1 MLYRPTTAFG
11 AASMLA
17 ALACLAAVTPLSAQQ
32 DDPPASEETEERTA
46 ATEEV
51 GMQLDT
57 VVVRGRPSRLPA
69 SLETFPGSVTR
80 IGTMQIE
87 DFSDFANDAGGLLT
101 LLVPGMGE
109 AAPASASNFEQ
120 TIRGRKATVLIDGV
134 PISTPLRD
142 GRHDI
147 RVLSLTSLDSVEVI
161 RGASA
166 LYGNGGVG
174 GVINYVTRRPVA
186 DGVRFA
192 TEVGTDVS
200 LTHPDD
206 SLAPFVQQ
214 AVSGRKGNFDFIAD
228 AYLQQ
233 TNSFFDADGDRIRP
247 SPQGQGGIADSGI
260 INLFGKLGY
269 TRGEQRFEASV
280 LYYEKEQDTDFNE
293 IILGDP
299 ANGIKTRVAR
309 APEPEG
315 ATNPSDENLVVQ
327 GTWSHADILGSSV
340 RVQGYYQTLENVFDF
355 FPEFFP
361 GGGQSTVDSEKAG
374 GRLDINTP
382 LQFSDNVRGELL
394 WGADVLTDETAQPLV
409 DGRIWAPGVEQD
421 SYAGFAQGRLE
432 LGPRLELAG
441 GVRHE
446 QIDIEFPGFTAL
458 FSGDEVEAGEADY
471 DTTVFNGGISYR
483 IIEPLV
489 AFVSYSEGFSV
500 AEVGRILR
508 QAGEQTDFSMA
519 ELEASE
525 VENYEAGLRWKRAG
539 YSASLAGFRTESDLG
554 TTITTDLRIAR
565 QKEET
570 FGIEATFDGR
580 ITDRLRMS
588 GSISW
593 IDGNRDFD
601 GDGRLERP
609 LPSNVVPPVKVVGI
623 VDYSFSPRFSARVQT
638 RHSAERDPFNEVLAF
653 GEAPIDAYTVVDASF
668 NANLGRLGNF
678 SLAVNNLLNKDY
690 FPLAS
695 QLFSCCA
702 DRFTEAPGTSAR
714 LTWSL
719 DY

>member
-1 MLYRPTTAFG
+1 MQLSRLVVSGAFFG
-11 AASMLA
+11 ALLAVSLSAPLRAQQESESRDAESARQAETDEASMEL
-17 ALACLAAVTPLSAQQ
+17 
-32 DDPPASEETEERTA
+32 E
-46 ATEEV
+46 
-51 GMQLDT
+51 T
-57 VVVRGRPSRLPA
+57 VVVRARPSRLPA

-80 IGTMQIE
+80 IGTREIE
-87 DFSDFANDAGGLLT
+87 DFTGFANDAGGLLT

-147 RVLSLTSLDSVEVI
+147 RVLSLTALDSVEVI

-174 GVINYVTRRPVA
+174 GVVNYVTRRPAA
-186 DGVRFA
+186 DGIRFA
-192 TEVGTDVS
+192 TEAGTEVS
-200 LTHPDD
+200 LTHTGD
-206 SLAPFVQQ
+206 SLAPFFHQ
-214 AVSGRKGNFDFIAD
+214 AVSGRRGNVDFIAD
-228 AYLQQ
+228 AYVQE

-247 SPQGQGGIADSGI
+247 SPQGQGGIADSSI
-260 INLFGKLGY
+260 VNLFGKLGY
-269 TRGEQRFEASV
+269 TRGDQRFEASV
-280 LYYEKEQDTDFNE
+280 LYYDKKQDTDFNR

-299 ANGIKTRVAR
+299 ANDIKTRVAR
-309 APEPEG
+309 APAPEG
-315 ATNPSDENLVVQ
+315 AADPSDENLVAQ
-327 GTWSHADILGSSV
+327 GAWSHAHLLGSSV
-340 RVQGYYQTLENVFDF
+340 RVQGFYQTLENVFDF
-355 FPEFFP
+355 FPAFFP
-361 GGGQSTVDSEKAG
+361 GGGQSIVDSEKAG

-382 LQFSDNVRGELL
+382 LQFSDNVRGEVL

-409 DGRIWAPGVEQD
+409 DGRIWAPGIEQD
-421 SYAGFAQGRLE
+421 SYAGFAQARLE

-441 GVRHE
+441 GLRHE

-471 DTTVFNGGISYR
+471 STTVFNGGVSYR
-483 IIEPLV
+483 LTDPLV

-508 QAGEQTDFSMA
+508 QAGEQTDFSVA
-519 ELEASE
+519 ELEAAE
-525 VENYEAGLRWKRAG
+525 VQNYEAGLRWQQPG
-539 YSASLAGFRTESDLG
+539 YSASIAGFRTRSDLG

-570 FGIEATFDGR
+570 FGIEATFDGQV
-580 ITDRLRMS
+580 TDRLRIS
-588 GSISW
+588 GSVSW
-593 IDGNRDFD
+593 IDGNRDAD
-601 GDGRLERP
+601 GDGSLERP

-623 VDYSFSPRFSARVQT
+623 VDYSFSPRFTARLQA
-638 RHSAERDPFNEVLAF
+638 RHSADRDEFDQVLAF
-653 GEAPIDAYTVVDASF
+653 GEAPIDAYTVVDAS
-668 NANLGRLGNF
+668 ARAELGRYGRLT
-678 SLAVNNLLNKDY
+678 LAVNNLLNNDY

-702 DRFTEAPGTSAR
+702 DRFTEAPGASAR
-714 LTWSL
+714 LTWSV